1 MGSKR
6 YGSKA
11 EYDRLRKAAKASDW
25 IGANL
30 RKRAWEALAVE
41 VFGREQIEQ
50 ARTALRGEADF
61 EDAVDFEGAE
71 FRYRVVTQ
79 PGVRLAGDPTVYD
92 PPLAPG
98 EIVEVEL
105 DFDGPDGARVVNR
118 RVRLSRPNFPPVAR
132 CTLLDARRL
141 DDPLG
146 RLVADLVYSPEELE
160 EARREADGR
169 EPEYIE
175 FSVIVV
181 PGQPNNIDLD
191 PPLAVGEVIDA
202 FLLVPFADAQPAE
215 AQDEIEAYLALGEVE
230 CERVAYRQFPR
241 KALPEGGVERFQ
253 GAETEEVSSER
264 DAAMAGYTI
273 IYEKVVG
280 SE

>member
-50 ARTALRGEADF
+50 ARTALRDVGGFA
-61 EDAVDFEGAE
+61 DAVDFEGAE
-71 FRYRVVTQ
+71 FRYKVVTQ
-79 PGVRLAGDPTVYD
+79 PGVRLAGDPTIYD
-92 PPLAPG
+92 PPLSPG

-105 DFDGPDGARVVNR
+105 DFDGPDGARMMNR
-118 RVRLSRPNFPPVAR
+118 RVRLPQPNLPPVAR

-146 RLVADLVYSPEELE
+146 RLVADLVYGPEGLE
-160 EARREADGR
+160 EARRKVDGR

-175 FSVIVV
+175 FSIVVV
-181 PGQPNNIDLD
+181 PGQPNDIDLD

-202 FLLVPFADAQPAE
+202 FLLVRFAEADATE
-215 AQDEIEAYLALGEVE
+215 AGNEIEAYLALGEVE

-241 KALPEGGVERFQ
+241 KALPEGEVKRFQ
-253 GAETEEVSSER
+253 GPETEEVSLER
-264 DAAMAGYTI
+264 DAAIADLTI
-273 IYEKVVG
+273 IYEEVV
-280 SE
+280 SPE